1 MATKAKKASLTPAQI
16 RANYLE
22 SDIRLYRGVDSE
34 NEGKWAIFEG
44 DPPSGAWVMLMYPG
58 DRVDFDNLESKGLS
72 PKEFEKIYKVATG
85 KTLENSHEVE
95 DDEEYPKKSS
105 RETAKKP
112 RPWTVKTPAV
122 KDDAKDP
129 APKEDAKDPAV
140 KDDAKD
146 PAPKEDAEEDE
157 DLKPPSDKQGS

>member
-1 MATKAKKASLTPAQI
+1 MAKPASKKVNLTPEQI

-72 PKEFEKIYKVATG
+72 PKEFEKIYKAATG
-85 KTLENSHEVE
+85 KTLENAHEVE
-95 DDEEYPKKSS
+95 DDDEYPKNSS
-105 RETAKKP
+105 RETTKKP
-112 RPWTVKTPAV
+112 RPWTVKTPA
-122 KDDAKDP
+122 A
-129 APKEDAKDPAV
+129 KEDAKDPAV
-140 KDDAKD
+140 KDAAKD